1 VIYAPTCSVPGIGY
15 LKPTFGLSTNIT
27 LIVDDFDLGDGTTA
41 FHSSSSSLRHDL
53 SVIVPD
59 GTF

>member
-1 VIYAPTCSVPGIGY
+1 VPGIGY